1 MCPGLFGVISDK
13 SCFTIFHL
21 VMKPANITSVAICL
35 KLMHF
40 LPFILFCYPFFFLLV
55 SKLLLSP
62 LLQSAWLSG
71 QYFQFFF
78 CLSLLSSIYCLHLF
92 NKHISEMVFLW
103 PSHFFFLF
111 NFILCSGKVYF
122 MRRLYRQEKA
132 KKKMEINHCWIIWYI
147 LFLDY
152 KISKR
157 NHWEIS
163 KFDRMM
169 IKHGT
174 VGKQNTGYE
183 I

>member
-35 KLMHF
+35 KLMRF

-103 PSHFFFLF
+103 PSHFFFFLISF
-111 NFILCSGKVYF
+111 YAWGRFILWEDYIGRKKQ
-122 MRRLYRQEKA
+122 RRRWK
-132 KKKMEINHCWIIWYI
+132 
-147 LFLDY
+147 
-152 KISKR
+152 
-157 NHWEIS
+157 
-163 KFDRMM
+163 
-169 IKHGT
+169 
-174 VGKQNTGYE
+174 
-183 I
+183 